1 MAWYFKMVNNE
12 LKSRLRE
19 KTKDINNL
27 ETSKREGIY
36 LFLSFDLAN
45 ATEYK
50 IRNYKWHDTFN
61 KFYNHITKEI
71 IDENSLIKNA
81 KIWKFIGDEVLFYLK
96 ITDKVELF
104 KTLPYVYKIVKNIE
118 ILCFFILF

>member
-71 IDENSLIKNA
+71 IDENSPIKNA

-104 KTLPYVYKIVKNIE
+104 KTLPYVYKIVN
-118 ILCFFILF
+118 